1 MIVRCGARWATAAL
15 LTILGLTTSCVRRA
29 TVSQDFGLSGTAS
42 QRITPKAGAGSQ
54 KIGRKAAPT
63 DASLRTIF
71 QQQTQGAFNPLTDDR
86 RFQALQTR
94 LKLNPQDAATRLELA
109 GAYENYR
116 LYEEGLE
123 QYTETLRLARS
134 APTATGGNGPLAEQA
149 ALGLGRCAQ
158 ALRRP
163 GQAIPLLEA
172 FLKESPRADLMPSSW
187 NELGLLYDELGDL
200 TAGESA
206 LREAVARDAGSD
218 RLHNNLGYNL
228 LLQNKTESAEAEFR
242 RALELNPKSA
252 TARNNLGTVLAR
264 RGDLQGALEQF
275 QLAADRAT
283 AHNNLAVVLLETGQ
297 YEQSRE
303 ELVKALAIR
312 HYFAPALTN
321 FKLVQERIRER
332 AELLKA
338 GRLSSSAVV
347 VPPAPVPGGAAPT
360 VSDNRSPNKQ
370 DGRQEAAESKD
381 PEDR

>member
-1 MIVRCGARWATAAL
+1 MTVRCSARWATAAL
-15 LTILGLTTSCVRRA
+15 LTILALTTSCVHRA

-42 QRITPKAGAGSQ
+42 QRTTPKAGAGSQ
-54 KIGRKAAPT
+54 KIGRPA

-86 RFQALQTR
+86 RVQALQTR
-94 LKLNPQDAATRLELA
+94 LNLNPQDAATRLELA

-134 APTATGGNGPLAEQA
+134 APTATGSNGPLAEQA

-172 FLKESPRADLMPSSW
+172 FLKEWPRADLMPSSW
-187 NELGLLYDELGDL
+187 NELGLLYDEVGDL

-275 QLAADRAT
+275 QLAADLAT
-283 AHNNLAVVLLETGQ
+283 AHNNLAVVLLEIGQ

-338 GRLSSSAVV
+338 GRLSSSAVG
-347 VPPAPVPGGAAPT
+347 VPPAPVPGAAAPT